1 MRNDLVTAA
10 FIPVSHPVIE
20 GLNECFPA
28 STRQS
33 QRLKSVQKLSAEFPP
48 SASGVYPQVID
59 KKTSEFG
66 TARHTAY
73 QDSIFQHHASHRVCN
88 AAPFTGQVLTVFYN
102 ALRHDLQL
110 LLANAAC
117 LPFLHVISLCPL
129 YQHSVQVPFLSALD
143 WLFMTANGLWQ
154 GQRQGQVDAGRA
166 DQGS

>member
-1 MRNDLVTAA
+1 MSNDAVAAA
-10 FIPVSHPVIE
+10 FIPVSRAVIE

-33 QRLKSVQKLSAEFPP
+33 QRLKSVQKLSTEFPP
-48 SASGVYPQVID
+48 SPGGVYPQVID
-59 KKTSEFG
+59 KKTAEFG
-66 TARHTAY
+66 TAGDAAY
-73 QDSIFQHHASHRVCN
+73 QDSIFQHHASDRVRN
-88 AAPFTGQVLTVFYN
+88 ATPFTGQILTVFYN
-102 ALRHDLQL
+102 ALRHGLQL

-129 YQHSVQVPFLSALD
+129 HQHSVQVPFLSAFA

-154 GQRQGQVDAGRA
+154 GQRQGQIDAGRA